1 MIDENDASAGLRFN
15 GRIAEDFKLISGTWV
30 NVGAMRSQ
38 IIAAGAPFI
47 HDAVITGHDRD
58 ELGMLI
64 LLLPTATGLS
74 PDLPEGAS
82 LAEIASNPDV
92 RAWAQALLN
101 TLWAKGTGSSN
112 RVVRALL
119 LKDPALMELGE
130 MTDKGSINQR
140 TMLRTRAALVEKLY
154 EVQPDDDDVLL
165 AQPHSATA

>member
-1 MIDENDASAGLRFN
+1 M
-15 GRIAEDFKLISGTWV
+15 
-30 NVGAMRSQ
+30 
-38 IIAAGAPFI
+38 
-47 HDAVITGHDRD
+47 
-58 ELGMLI
+58 
-64 LLLPTATGLS
+64 
-74 PDLPEGAS
+74 
-82 LAEIASNPDV
+82 
-92 RAWAQALLN
+92 N

-112 RVVRALL
+112 RIVRALL